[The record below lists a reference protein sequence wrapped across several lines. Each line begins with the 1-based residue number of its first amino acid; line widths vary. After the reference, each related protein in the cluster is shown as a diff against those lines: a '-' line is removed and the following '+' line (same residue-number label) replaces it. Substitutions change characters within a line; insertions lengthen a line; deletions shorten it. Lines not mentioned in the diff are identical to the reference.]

1 MQKKPSQMPVL
12 TAVIIVLLA
21 WCGIRIVE
29 RTGHNRW
36 LGLLMAVPLLQLGL
50 LVWLATAEWPARRD
64 PRALPP
70 PDDSDGN

>member
-1 MQKKPSQMPVL
+1 MPVI
-12 TAVIIVLLA
+12 TALIIGMLA

-36 LGLLMAVPLLQLGL
+36 LGLLLAVPLLQLGL
-50 LVWLATAEWPARRD
+50 LVWLATAEWPAHRN

-70 PDDSDGN
+70 PDDDFEGP